1 LSGIWSRLCGRSL
14 RKERERENFKSFFD
28 STISDHTISHEPLC
42 SSRSS
47 GNRPLEIARKDIGGD
62 VRGEERREQDLLDS
76 SSSHFP
82 LLPQVSVSNRSVSAI
97 FRRFLSI
104 TYADKRGTEDN
115 KERKL
120 VSQIATTGEQREAH
134 RKRKTDERVTGREEE
149 KRRDTGRESG
159 M

>member
-1 LSGIWSRLCGRSL
+1 L
-14 RKERERENFKSFFD
+14 REERERKKSNSFFD
-28 STISDHTISHEPLC
+28 STISDHTISHEPPC
-42 SSRSS
+42 NSGSS
-47 GNRPLEIARKDIGGD
+47 GDRLLEIAREVVGGN
-62 VRGEERREQDLLDS
+62 VREEERREQDLLDS